1 MEDKMAVQREKF
13 SSQLDKDLL
22 ERARNVAEREGLQFQ
37 SLLEAALRDYLDGL
51 EGEKPRRI
59 VVDAL
64 AQSIKEFDELYKEL
78 AK

>member
-1 MEDKMAVQREKF
+1 MAISREKF
-13 SSQLDKDLL
+13 SSQLDKELL
-22 ERARNVAEREGLQFQ
+22 ERARLVAEREGLQFQ

-51 EGEKPRRI
+51 EDEKPRRK

-64 AQSIKEFDELYKEL
+64 AASLKEFDELYKEL

>member
-1 MEDKMAVQREKF
+1 MAISREKF
-13 SSQLDKDLL
+13 SSQLDKELL
-22 ERARNVAEREGLQFQ
+22 ERARLVAEREGLQFQ

-51 EGEKPRRI
+51 EGEKPRRK

-64 AQSIKEFDELYKEL
+64 AASLNEFDELYKEL

>member
-1 MEDKMAVQREKF
+1 MAISREKF
-13 SSQLDKDLL
+13 SSQLDKELL
-22 ERARNVAEREGLQFQ
+22 ERARLVAEREGLQFQ

-51 EGEKPRRI
+51 EGEKPRRK

-64 AQSIKEFDELYKEL
+64 AASLKEFDELYKEL

>member
-1 MEDKMAVQREKF
+1 MAVQREKF
-13 SSQLDKDLL
+13 SSQLDKELL
-22 ERARNVAEREGLQFQ
+22 DRARKVAEREGLQFQ

-51 EGEKPRRI
+51 EGEKPRRV

-64 AQSIKEFDELYKEL
+64 AESIKEFDELYQEL

>member
-1 MEDKMAVQREKF
+1 MAVQREKF
-13 SSQLDKDLL
+13 SSQLDKALL
-22 ERARNVAEREGLQFQ
+22 DRARKVAEREGLQFQ

-51 EGEKPRRI
+51 EGEKPRRV

-64 AQSIKEFDELYKEL
+64 ADSIKEFDDLYQEL

>member
-1 MEDKMAVQREKF
+1 MAISREKF
-13 SSQLDKDLL
+13 SSQLDKELL
-22 ERARNVAEREGLQFQ
+22 ERARLVAEREGLQFQ

-51 EGEKPRRI
+51 EGAKPRRK

-64 AQSIKEFDELYKEL
+64 AASLKEFDELYKEL

>member
-1 MEDKMAVQREKF
+1 MAISRAKF
-13 SSQLDKDLL
+13 SSQLDKELL
-22 ERARNVAEREGLQFQ
+22 ERARLVAEREGLQFQ

-51 EGEKPRRI
+51 EGEKPRRK

-64 AQSIKEFDELYKEL
+64 AASLKEFAELYKEL

>member
-1 MEDKMAVQREKF
+1 MAVQREKF
-13 SSQLDKDLL
+13 SSQLDKALL
-22 ERARNVAEREGLQFQ
+22 DRARKVAEREGLQFQ

-51 EGEKPRRI
+51 EGEKPRRV

-64 AQSIKEFDELYKEL
+64 AESIKEFDELYQEL

>member
-1 MEDKMAVQREKF
+1 MAIPREKF
-13 SSQLDKDLL
+13 SSQLDKELL
-22 ERARNVAEREGLQFQ
+22 ERARLVAEREGLQFQ

-51 EGEKPRRI
+51 EGEKPRRK

-64 AQSIKEFDELYKEL
+64 AASLKEFDELYKEL

>member
-1 MEDKMAVQREKF
+1 MAISREKF
-13 SSQLDKDLL
+13 SSQLDKELL
-22 ERARNVAEREGLQFQ
+22 ERARLAAEREGLQFQ

-51 EGEKPRRI
+51 EGEKPRRK

-64 AQSIKEFDELYKEL
+64 AASIKEFDELYKEL

>member
-1 MEDKMAVQREKF
+1 MAIQREKF
-13 SSQLDKDLL
+13 SSQLDKELL
-22 ERARNVAEREGLQFQ
+22 DRARKVAEQKGLQFQ

-51 EGEKPRRI
+51 EGEKPRRV

-64 AQSIKEFDELYKEL
+64 AESIKEFDELYQEL